1 MNAVVKGRSDLQR
14 FLECVG
20 EGGAGKSTFAK
31 LVVALVGI
39 PNTLSTELKTLETD
53 KFESA
58 NILGKRLVYVA
69 DSERYTGKV
78 SKLKA
83 ITGQDPIRYEKK
95 YVQGGNCFCF
105 DGMVLIVANESIQFN
120 DHTGGIRRR
129 RITIPFKQLVKPEDC
144 RDLINVPQEGISGEF
159 APYIPG
165 LLNWVLEMSDD
176 KVTELVKNTHRSVPS
191 LAITTA
197 ETLVETNPMAAW
209 LDECIVIEPDAK
221 TYIGNKD
228 QPSSTHLY
236 PNYVN
241 YCTANGCKPVSSA
254 RFSKLLLGLLQTHL
268 DLSDANKVKDR
279 RGNYITHLRF
289 RDANEDTPRPI
300 TGVMEDQ
307 DSCDEAEI
315 AETPMNNSVDRCV
328 GSDKIYLSGHGFDQE
343 V

>member
-1 MNAVVKGRSDLQR
+1 
-14 FLECVG
+14 
-20 EGGAGKSTFAK
+20 
-31 LVVALVGI
+31 
-39 PNTLSTELKTLETD
+39 
-53 KFESA
+53 
-58 NILGKRLVYVA
+58 
-69 DSERYTGKV
+69 
-78 SKLKA
+78 
-83 ITGQDPIRYEKK
+83 
-95 YVQGGNCFCF
+95 
-105 DGMVLIVANESIQFN
+105 
-120 DHTGGIRRR
+120 
-129 RITIPFKQLVKPEDC
+129 
-144 RDLINVPQEGISGEF
+144 LINVSKDGISGEF

-176 KVTELVKNTHRSVPS
+176 EVTELVKNTHRSVPS

-254 RFSKLLLGLLQTHL
+254 RFSKLLFGLLQTHL

-279 RGNYITHLRF
+279 RGNYITYLRF

-300 TGVMEDQ
+300 TGVMDDQ
-307 DSCDEAEI
+307 DSGDESEI
-315 AETPMNNSVDRCV
+315 AETPMNNGVDGCE
-328 GSDKIYLSGHGFDQE
+328 GLGGNSF
-343 V
+343 

>member
-1 MNAVVKGRSDLQR
+1 VEPLQEKYRRKLIWNTTSKSWLAYAGDVGIWIELDSESIQEIIQSELDTNPVTQHNYGSAYIADILNLLKNRLKGSGWNSQPGLLPLKNGVLHLESLELLPSSPDYRFTWCLPYEYDPDATCEPIQNWLLETMQGDQQLVELLRAYMNAVIKGRSDLQR

-105 DGMVLIVANESIQFN
+105 DGMVLIVANETIQFN

-129 RITIPFKQLVKPEDC
+129 RITVPFNHRVK
-144 RDLINVPQEGISGEF
+144 
-159 APYIPG
+159 
-165 LLNWVLEMSDD
+165 
-176 KVTELVKNTHRSVPS
+176 T
-191 LAITTA
+191 
-197 ETLVETNPMAAW
+197 
-209 LDECIVIEPDAK
+209 
-221 TYIGNKD
+221 
-228 QPSSTHLY
+228 
-236 PNYVN
+236 
-241 YCTANGCKPVSSA
+241 
-254 RFSKLLLGLLQTHL
+254 
-268 DLSDANKVKDR
+268 
-279 RGNYITHLRF
+279 
-289 RDANEDTPRPI
+289 
-300 TGVMEDQ
+300 
-307 DSCDEAEI
+307 
-315 AETPMNNSVDRCV
+315 
-328 GSDKIYLSGHGFDQE
+328 
-343 V
+343 